1 MAETG
6 TATAVGRL
14 VVAERLGPPCRGGS
28 WIRTVGSARPAG
40 EDSVRPGSPNQQVDQ
55 GARTRMLPDAR
66 AVVRSV
72 EAAPT
77 PPQGL
82 PSSGA

>member
-14 VVAERLGPPCRGGS
+14 VVAERLGPPGRGGS
-28 WIRTVGSARPAG
+28 WIRTVGSARLAG
-40 EDSVRPGSPNQQVDQ
+40 EDSVRPGRPNQQVDRY
-55 GARTRMLPDAR
+55 GARMLPDAK
-66 AVVRSV
+66 AVARSV

-82 PSSGA
+82 PSPEA